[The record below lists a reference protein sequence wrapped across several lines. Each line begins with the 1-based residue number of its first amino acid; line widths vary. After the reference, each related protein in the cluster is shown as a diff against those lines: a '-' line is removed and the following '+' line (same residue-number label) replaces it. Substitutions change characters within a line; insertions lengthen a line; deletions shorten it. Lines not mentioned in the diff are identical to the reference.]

1 MMITQ
6 HEAGGKPRGEAQ
18 GCTTISVVRKA
29 AGKGTA
35 FCRTLAKWGAG
46 VSPAAHLGNA
56 KV

>member
-1 MMITQ
+1 MIITQ

-18 GCTTISVVRKA
+18 GCTTIAVGRKA
-29 AGKGTA
+29 VGKGTA

-46 VSPAAHLGNA
+46 VSPAARLGNA